1 FRAELGIG
9 PKEAARVIRFDRAR
23 RMIAGSAGSTG
34 RDESAGR
41 ADGAGN
47 GASHTLAEVAA
58 PDVWHRV
65 HPLTP
70 LLESL
75 GIIVVIIVTGGYV
88 GQNFIQQAISDL
100 ASGDAIDLSFAAWLG
115 SHQLVLLAVIGGI
128 VLIVLIGALYSW
140 LAWRVMGYR
149 VDDEA

>member
-1 FRAELGIG
+1 
-9 PKEAARVIRFDRAR
+9 
-23 RMIAGSAGSTG
+23 
-34 RDESAGR
+34 
-41 ADGAGN
+41 
-47 GASHTLAEVAA
+47 
-58 PDVWHRV
+58 
-65 HPLTP
+65 
-70 LLESL
+70 
-75 GIIVVIIVTGGYV
+75 

-149 VDDEA
+149 VDDEAIYARSGLLAKKVRKARLDRVQSI

>member
-1 FRAELGIG
+1 
-9 PKEAARVIRFDRAR
+9 
-23 RMIAGSAGSTG
+23 M
-34 RDESAGR
+34 
-41 ADGAGN
+41 
-47 GASHTLAEVAA
+47 AA